1 MSEDINQEILV
12 ELRKIRTISRR
23 MCYLIVI
30 FIIVCAIPAFQQ
42 GWSHGGDSWG
52 QVESAMRRQD
62 FPAALSMARS
72 LVLQQPDYSYGH
84 AWLGVIYLAMDD
96 VTNSEAE
103 YSRAY
108 QLFPGEEY
116 EKDIAAVRKRMAA
129 GASFKLLSKTTLPNN
144 ALQPAATAPSV
155 STKP

>member
-1 MSEDINQEILV
+1 MSEDINPEILV

-30 FIIVCAIPAFQQ
+30 FIIVCAIPFFQQ
-42 GWSHGGDSWG
+42 GRSHGRDSWE

-84 AWLGVIYLAMDD
+84 AWLGAIYLAMDD

-116 EKDIAAVRKRMAA
+116 EKDLAAVGKRMAA
-129 GASFKLLSKTTLPNN
+129 GASFKLLSTTTAPGNSLEP
-144 ALQPAATAPSV
+144 PATAPPV
-155 STKP
+155 STRP